1 MKDSPYITHDI
12 GARNDPKLV
21 EVQMEMGGQGLAIWW
36 CLVEMLWEN
45 DGYIPYN
52 PKAIAFS
59 LRWAT
64 PEEVEKVLTEFGL
77 FENDG
82 KMAWSPSA
90 LKRISHKLEVSK
102 RRSESGRRGGMASGA
117 SRAARGDA
125 NQDTNDPSS
134 SAKPNAKQMLDDR
147 SSGASSSAEA
157 LNNKSINQVKNQSR
171 NFSIPPSAADR
182 KRLLEIFFFENNF
195 TDPAGEVERF
205 IGHYGGRGWN
215 FGDGQPVVDL
225 FSAAK
230 NWKPSD
236 GKNTRFPQ
244 AFRNWYKMVYACYV
258 NAGNDPADMLVGLVN
273 ATGSAKSIS
282 LTYRNA
288 EIGMRVMSF
297 VKAQQLDSGWQIEWK
312 KSN

>member
-1 MKDSPYITHDI
+1 MKDSPYLTHDI

-21 EVQMEMGGQGLAIWW
+21 KVQMEMGGQGLGIYW

-45 DGYIPYN
+45 DGYLPFDS
-52 PKAIAFS
+52 ATLAFS
-59 LRWAT
+59 LRWAS
-64 PEEVEKVLTEFGL
+64 PEDVQKVLTGFGL

-82 KMAWSPSA
+82 EKVWSPSA
-90 LKRISHKLEVSK
+90 LGRINHKKKVSEIK
-102 RRSESGRRGGMASGA
+102 AGAGRRGGLQKAA
-117 SRAARGDA
+117 NRAASDSGEDSTGVA
-125 NQDTNDPSS
+125 D
-134 SAKPNAKQMLDDR
+134 AKQMPD
-147 SSGASSSAEA
+147 SAA
-157 LNNKSINQVKNQSR
+157 GSATDVPAPINKYNKSINQSR

-236 GKNTRFPQ
+236 GKNTRLTQ
-244 AFRNWYKMVYACYV
+244 VFRNWYKMVYACYV

-273 ATGSAKSIS
+273 ATGSAKSVS

-297 VKAQQLDSGWQIEWK
+297 VKGQQLDSGWQIEWK

>member
-1 MKDSPYITHDI
+1 MKDSPYLTHDI

-21 EVQMEMGGQGLAIWW
+21 KVQMEMGGQGLGIYW

-45 DGYIPYN
+45 DGYLPFDS
-52 PKAIAFS
+52 ATLAFS
-59 LRWAT
+59 LRWAS
-64 PEEVEKVLTEFGL
+64 PEDVQKVLTGFGL

-82 KMAWSPSA
+82 EKVWSPSA
-90 LKRISHKLEVSK
+90 LGRINHKKKVSEIK
-102 RRSESGRRGGMASGA
+102 AGAGRRGGLQKAA
-117 SRAARGDA
+117 NRAASDSGEDSTGVA
-125 NQDTNDPSS
+125 D
-134 SAKPNAKQMLDDR
+134 AKQMPD
-147 SSGASSSAEA
+147 SAA
-157 LNNKSINQVKNQSR
+157 GSATDVPAPINKYNKSINQSR

-244 AFRNWYKMVYACYV
+244 VFRNWYKMVYACYV

-273 ATGSAKSIS
+273 ATGSAKSVS

>member
-1 MKDSPYITHDI
+1 MKDSPYLTHDI

-21 EVQMEMGGQGLAIWW
+21 KVQMEMGGQGLGIYW

-45 DGYIPYN
+45 DGYLPFDS
-52 PKAIAFS
+52 ATLAFS
-59 LRWAT
+59 LRWAS
-64 PEEVEKVLTEFGL
+64 PEDVQKVLTKFGL

-82 KMAWSPSA
+82 EKVWSPSA
-90 LKRISHKLEVSK
+90 LGRINHKKKVSEIK
-102 RRSESGRRGGMASGA
+102 AGAGRRGGLQKAA
-117 SRAARGDA
+117 NRAASDSGEDSTGVA
-125 NQDTNDPSS
+125 D
-134 SAKPNAKQMLDDR
+134 AKQMPD
-147 SSGASSSAEA
+147 SAA
-157 LNNKSINQVKNQSR
+157 GSATDVPAPINKYNKSINQSR

-273 ATGSAKSIS
+273 ATGSAKSVS

-288 EIGMRVMSF
+288 EVGMRVMTF
-297 VKAQQLDSGWQIEWK
+297 VKGQQLDSGWQIEWK

>member
-1 MKDSPYITHDI
+1 MKDSPYLTHDI

-21 EVQMEMGGQGLAIWW
+21 KVQMEMGGQGLGIYW

-45 DGYIPYN
+45 DGYLPFDS
-52 PKAIAFS
+52 ATLAFS
-59 LRWAT
+59 LRWAS
-64 PEEVEKVLTEFGL
+64 PEDVQKVLTGFGL

-82 KMAWSPSA
+82 EKVWSPSA
-90 LKRISHKLEVSK
+90 LGRINHKKKVSEIK
-102 RRSESGRRGGMASGA
+102 AGAGRRGGLQKAA
-117 SRAARGDA
+117 NRAASDSGEDSTGVA
-125 NQDTNDPSS
+125 D
-134 SAKPNAKQMLDDR
+134 AKQMPD
-147 SSGASSSAEA
+147 SAA
-157 LNNKSINQVKNQSR
+157 GSATDVPAPINKYNKSINQSR

>member
-1 MKDSPYITHDI
+1 M
-12 GARNDPKLV
+12 
-21 EVQMEMGGQGLAIWW
+21 
-36 CLVEMLWEN
+36 
-45 DGYIPYN
+45 
-52 PKAIAFS
+52 
-59 LRWAT
+59 
-64 PEEVEKVLTEFGL
+64 
-77 FENDG
+77 
-82 KMAWSPSA
+82 
-90 LKRISHKLEVSK
+90 
-102 RRSESGRRGGMASGA
+102 
-117 SRAARGDA
+117 
-125 NQDTNDPSS
+125 
-134 SAKPNAKQMLDDR
+134 
-147 SSGASSSAEA
+147 
-157 LNNKSINQVKNQSR
+157 
-171 NFSIPPSAADR
+171 
-182 KRLLEIFFFENNF
+182 
-195 TDPAGEVERF
+195 ERF

-236 GKNTRFPQ
+236 GKNTRLTQ

-273 ATGSAKSIS
+273 ATGSAKSVS